1 MSADHNDYFHH
12 ISDALEFEMPEFVY
26 SFIDRGYFHL
36 PKIFSFQIT
45 KFMVMQVLA
54 AVLVY
59 LIFRG
64 LAKQVANGEPAR
76 GRWWNFWETLAVF
89 VRDEVVRSSI
99 SEPHAHHDDHGHGQT
114 HAQANYHA
122 QAYVDAG
129 QTHVHGHVQPQ
140 LAAVGGHVMAT
151 SIDESKDLASTGT
164 HYADRFLPFI
174 WSLFFYILFC
184 NLLGAFPLFGTATAS
199 TSVTGVLALSV
210 LVVTIGAGIK
220 QSGAVGFWKSLV
232 PSMDI
237 PGIIGPPLKA
247 LIFVIELAGLFI
259 KHTVLAIRLFA
270 NMLAGHVVIA
280 VFLSF
285 IAATANSGILWYA
298 VTPASIFGQLAIGA
312 LELFVAFLQAYVFSL
327 LASLFI
333 GAAVNP
339 H

>member
-1 MSADHNDYFHH
+1 MSADPSDYFHH
-12 ISDALEFEMPEFVY
+12 ISDSHEFEMPEFVY
-26 SFIDRGYFHL
+26 SLISKEFFHL
-36 PKIFSFQIT
+36 PNIFGFQIT

-54 AVLVY
+54 AVLVFV
-59 LIFRG
+59 IFRG
-64 LAKQVANGEPAR
+64 LAKQIENGDPVR

-89 VRDEVVRSSI
+89 VRDEIVRSSI
-99 SEPHAHHDDHGHGQT
+99 SEPHAHHNEHASDKGH
-114 HAQANYHA
+114 AKAVYHA

-129 QTHVHGHVQPQ
+129 QTHVHGHLTPQ

-151 SIDESKDLASTGT
+151 SVDDAKGMATTGT
-164 HYADRFLPFI
+164 HYADRYLPFI

-210 LVVTIGAGIK
+210 LVVTLGSGIK

-232 PSMDI
+232 PSMDV

-247 LIFVIELAGLFI
+247 MIFVIEVAGLFI
-259 KHTVLAIRLFA
+259 KHCVLAIRLFA

-285 IAATANSGILWYA
+285 IAASANSGLLWYA

-327 LASLFI
+327 LAALFI
-333 GAAVNP
+333 GTAVNP